1 MAEETFNL
9 KDKTRNYTEQLDYT
23 TLNKREKQIVEEVV
37 KIYNSRDGV
46 PNNLVAEE
54 VKTKFQLKD
63 IPFMKIENTL
73 FYTLLG
79 NEKLG
84 QSIQGWRTDKDE
96 KGNNIRIPHLIF
108 SGDLDVLEDI
118 MKRLVTKIKN
128 MK

>member
-1 MAEETFNL
+1 MAEKTFDL
-9 KDKTRNYTEQLDYT
+9 KDKKRNFTEQLDYT

-37 KIYNSRDGV
+37 KIYNSREGV

-54 VKTKFQLKD
+54 VKTKFEIKD
-63 IPFMKIENTL
+63 IPFMKIEDTL
-73 FYTLLG
+73 FHTLLG
-79 NEKLG
+79 DERLG
-84 QSIQGWRTDKDE
+84 TNIQGWRTDKDE
-96 KGNNIRIPHLIF
+96 KGNDIRIPHLIF